1 MKIRIVSQAVVH
13 TFNPSTWDAG
23 AGESLEAREFQD
35 CQGYKEK
42 PCLEKFNALILM
54 ISKPCPSIISKPCPS
69 YLLRN
74 LGNDEDVGE
83 VVTYHVDEA
92 TVVCYPAAGL
102 HFP

>member
-42 PCLEKFNALILM
+42 PCLEKLNALIL
-54 ISKPCPSIISKPCPS
+54 IISKPCPS